1 LIPSGR
7 ARRATQ
13 SAIAEFEARRAELE
27 KAAAAKLAE
36 AHALGEKVGGTVLKL
51 TQKAGVDGRLFGSVT
66 NHDIADGLNKLGF
79 TVAKSQIR
87 MPHGPLKLVGEYTV
101 SVSLHTDV
109 SVEVAI
115 HVIGE
120 TA

>member
-1 LIPSGR
+1 
-7 ARRATQ
+7 
-13 SAIAEFEARRAELE
+13 
-27 KAAAAKLAE
+27 LAE
-36 AHALGEKVGGTVLKL
+36 AQALGEKVGGTVLKL